1 MPFDLSIGSLT
12 HAIGAAVLHFLWQ
25 GAAVGVLAAVAL
37 AAIPRRNA
45 HARYLSACGAMNLCL
60 LLFIVTMLLGLVPE
74 RSAGGVVSLSE
85 EFLSAAILTTAD
97 ATIESGRVIDGI
109 AWAWLG
115 GVVFFAVRFGVR
127 WFAAKGLTLRGVSR
141 PDDTWCE
148 IFDTLKRDLGVVA
161 KVRLLRSTLA
171 EVPMVVGWISPVV
184 LVPASAF
191 TSLSPDQLRAVI
203 THELAHIRRH
213 DHLFNAVQLVVESVL
228 FFHPVTWW
236 LSNQVRAEREH
247 CCDDATVRTAVN
259 PRVFAEALAQLE
271 SIRTTNH
278 QAALAA
284 TGGPLMDRITR
295 ILGIDNR
302 PRRTSAWRSGIAL
315 AAGVLVAAA
324 GIAHAATKDPEPRN
338 PEMLRVLQ
346 QIAASTNVD
355 SAELRDLYDMLV
367 FSGSATDLRMDE
379 YLDGVRARIDAG
391 VQSGDITAAEA
402 DKKLAAI
409 QRDMAFKADM
419 QFLQDVF
426 MHTPGEAYLVLFENR
441 MEEAVRCGKLT
452 QPQANAKLDAV
463 AKLLS
468 KKAEHSEAV
477 RAKLDAMV
485 QAGEM
490 TREQADAKL
499 KGMSKVQAKKPI
511 DIEAARA
518 KLDAMVQAGQMPRE
532 QADAKLKAM
541 SEFQRTAVGD

>member
-1 MPFDLSIGSLT
+1 
-12 HAIGAAVLHFLWQ
+12 
-25 GAAVGVLAAVAL
+25 
-37 AAIPRRNA
+37 
-45 HARYLSACGAMNLCL
+45 
-60 LLFIVTMLLGLVPE
+60 
-74 RSAGGVVSLSE
+74 
-85 EFLSAAILTTAD
+85 
-97 ATIESGRVIDGI
+97 
-109 AWAWLG
+109 
-115 GVVFFAVRFGVR
+115 
-127 WFAAKGLTLRGVSR
+127 
-141 PDDTWCE
+141 
-148 IFDTLKRDLGVVA
+148 
-161 KVRLLRSTLA
+161 
-171 EVPMVVGWISPVV
+171 
-184 LVPASAF
+184 
-191 TSLSPDQLRAVI
+191 
-203 THELAHIRRH
+203 
-213 DHLFNAVQLVVESVL
+213 
-228 FFHPVTWW
+228 
-236 LSNQVRAEREH
+236 
-247 CCDDATVRTAVN
+247 
-259 PRVFAEALAQLE
+259 
-271 SIRTTNH
+271 
-278 QAALAA
+278 
-284 TGGPLMDRITR
+284 MDRITR